1 MKNRWNRQESTGE
14 NQKDLLDLRVY
25 SSQLLGQDAD
35 LVLHGGGNTSVKGS
49 MANIFDEQ
57 EEVLFVK
64 GSGWDLRTIEAA
76 GFPPVRQDYLLKLGD
91 LPDLSDTEMMKQ
103 LRLALLDPAAPTPSV
118 EAILHA
124 LIPFRFVDH
133 SHADAVVTISNTP
146 NGEEAIA
153 RLSGDEV
160 LVLPYTMPGFILA
173 KQVAEACRGVD
184 WSSLRGIV
192 LLHHGIFTFSDD
204 AKTSY
209 DNMIE
214 LVTKAENHLQK
225 FCGEAAIARSEF
237 TAETADCLELSRLR
251 HQAGS
256 LLGNPVLVRLDNSA
270 ESTGF
275 ACLEN
280 CGDLLGR
287 GPLTPDHTIHAKAFA
302 ALLDSDTKPGFE
314 AFVENYKAYFEEF
327 ASPHHK
333 MLDAMPRYAVWRDR
347 GMIYLAANHK
357 RLQIVED
364 ISQHTIQAIQYAEA
378 LGEWEAL
385 PRQDLFDVEYWEL
398 EQAKLKSS
406 AQRAEF
412 EGKIVVITGAAS
424 GIGSSCV
431 ENLLANGAVVIA
443 LDIAEGFEQSLAHP
457 AALALHCDVTDKK
470 EIELALEKA
479 VTRFGG
485 IDILVS
491 NAGNFPPSQS
501 IESISEETWDKSIDL
516 NLNSHLKLIQASV
529 PYLKNGFDP
538 AIVVIASKNVPAP
551 GPGAAAYSSA
561 KAALTQLARVAALEL
576 GGDGIRVNT
585 IHPNAVYDTAIWTDE
600 VLASRAAHYEMTV
613 EEYKTSNVLGT
624 EVRSEDVA
632 TSVRLL
638 AGTQLSKTTG
648 AQLAVD
654 GGNDRVI

>member
-1 MKNRWNRQESTGE
+1 MKNRWNRQESRTETEDG
-14 NQKDLLDLRVY
+14 LLDLRVY

-35 LVLHGGGNTSVKGS
+35 LVLHGGGNTSVKGRL
-49 MANIFDEQ
+49 ANIFGEQ

-76 GFPPVRQDYLLKLGD
+76 GFPPVRLDYLLKLGD
-91 LPDLSDTEMMKQ
+91 LPELSDTEMMKQ
-103 LRLALLDPAAPTPSV
+103 LRLALLDPGAPTPSV

-146 NGEEAIA
+146 NGEEAIEQVF
-153 RLSGDEV
+153 GDDV

-173 KQVAEACRGVD
+173 KQVAEACRNVD

-214 LVTKAENHLQK
+214 LVSKAEDYIQQS
-225 FCGEAAIARSEF
+225 CSEGAIARSEF
-237 TAETADCLELSRLR
+237 SAGRADCLELSRLR

-256 LLGNPVLVRLDNSA
+256 LFGSPVLVRLDNSA
-270 ESTGF
+270 EASGF
-275 ACLEN
+275 ARREN
-280 CGDLLGR
+280 CGELLSR

-302 ALLDSDTKPGFE
+302 AVLDSDTDPGFRQ
-314 AFVENYKAYFEEF
+314 FVEDYKDYFEEF
-327 ASPHHK
+327 SSEHHE

-347 GMIYLAANHK
+347 GMVYLATNHK

-378 LGEWEAL
+378 LSAWQAL
-385 PRQDLFDVEYWEL
+385 PRRELFEVEYWEL

-406 AQRAEF
+406 SQRAEF
-412 EGKIVVITGAAS
+412 EGKVAVVSGAAS
-424 GIGSSCV
+424 GIGRSCV

-443 LDIAEGFEQSLAHP
+443 LDIAAGFEESILHP
-457 AALALHCDVTDKK
+457 AAMAVHCDVSDKAA
-470 EIELALEKA
+470 IESVLEKA
-479 VTRFGG
+479 VSRFGG
-485 IDILVS
+485 LDILVS

-501 IESISEETWDKSIDL
+501 IESISAETWDKSLEL
-516 NLNSHLKLIQASV
+516 NLSSHMKLMQVAV

-538 AIVVIASKNVPAP
+538 AIIVIASKNVPAP

-576 GGDGIRVNT
+576 GADAIRVNA
-585 IHPNAVYDTAIWTDE
+585 IHPNAVYDTAIWSDE
-600 VLASRAAHYEMTV
+600 VLAERAAHYGLTV
-613 EEYKTSNVLGT
+613 EQYKTSNVLAT
-624 EVRSEDVA
+624 EVRSNDVA
-632 TSVRLL
+632 KAVLLL